1 MFTWSESL
9 ACNTD
14 GMQPLSNAR
23 MRLASGFLVSVG
35 LLWGFVVLGF
45 IALLGGFLGNAPP
58 WHYLGKM
65 LLWFSWLW
73 IGPVLLTGGAI
84 SRLTGRQSRTSSIS
98 IGVGCFS
105 LTIMVVYQIVGMLH
119 DAADPLIMKPTSGLY
134 AIYSIAT
141 LLALLADAAALQ
153 LTWKTR

>member
-1 MFTWSESL
+1 M
-9 ACNTD
+9 

-35 LLWGFVVLGF
+35 LLWGFVALGF
-45 IALLGGFLGNAPP
+45 VALVGGFLGNAPP

-65 LLWFSWLW
+65 LWWFSGLW

-84 SRLTGRQSRTSSIS
+84 SRLTGRQSRASSIS
-98 IGVGCFS
+98 IWAGCFS
-105 LTIMVVYQIVGMLH
+105 LTVMVVYQIVGMLH

-134 AIYSIAT
+134 AIYSVAT
-141 LLALLADAAALQ
+141 LLALLANAAALQ
-153 LTWKTR
+153 LTWKIR